1 MGENS
6 LFILV
11 ADNGDGLEQ
20 EKSRRVETVWKWG
33 GGAIDEDWGQIDLQN
48 MIIPGVPDLSVR
60 TLV

>member
-20 EKSRRVETVWKWG
+20 EKSRSVDIVGKWG
-33 GGAIDEDWGQIDLQN
+33 GGAIDEDCGQIGLQN
-48 MIIPGVPDLSVR
+48 MFIPEVPDLSVR